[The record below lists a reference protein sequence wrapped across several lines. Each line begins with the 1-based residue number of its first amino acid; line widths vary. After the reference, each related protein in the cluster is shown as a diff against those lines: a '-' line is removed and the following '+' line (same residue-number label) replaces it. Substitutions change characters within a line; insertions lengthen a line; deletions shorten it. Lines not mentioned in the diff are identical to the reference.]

1 MRELLLKLFLNDS
14 CFKAAIY
21 EYMGLSF
28 TAHLILVKFQPGCI
42 YSERQNVDGNSSLVW
57 SLTPDDDATTVLQ

>member
-1 MRELLLKLFLNDS
+1 
-14 CFKAAIY
+14 
-21 EYMGLSF
+21 MGLSF

-42 YSERQNVDGNSSLVW
+42 YSERQNVDGNASLVW